1 MYTQIDANRRRTVGL
16 LFLFFLLLIGFGWAL
31 SYGLN
36 EPLILPIAV
45 IVAIIQAWSAYYYSD
60 QISLAVAGARELTGT
75 SEISSRA
82 HRAVEN
88 AAIAAGLPKP
98 RLYLIEDDAINAF
111 ATGRDP
117 EHAVVAVTRG
127 AVQRLDKRELEGVIA
142 HEMSHIGNYDIRVMA
157 IVVVLV
163 GIIVLASDLFFRMT
177 LYSGRSRDNRDNG
190 NGVLMLIALAL
201 AILSPFFATLLQL
214 SISRKREYLA
224 DASGALITRDPEGLA
239 SALEKIAADH
249 DPLDRANN
257 ATAHLYIANP
267 FKAADPKA
275 PKTSWFANI
284 FNTHPPIE
292 DRIKRLRA
300 ML

>member
-1 MYTQIDANRRRTVGL
+1 MYTQIDTNRRRTIGL
-16 LFLFFLLLIGFGWAL
+16 LFLFFILLIGFGWAL
-31 SYGLN
+31 AYGLN
-36 EPLILPIAV
+36 EPVILPIAV
-45 IVAIIQAWSAYYYSD
+45 VVAVIQAWSAYYYSD

-75 SEISSRA
+75 SDVSTRA

-98 RLYLIEDDAINAF
+98 RLYLIEDEAINAF

-117 EHAVVAVTRG
+117 QHAVIAVTRG
-127 AVQRLDKRELEGVIA
+127 AVERLNKRELEGVIA

-177 LYSGRSRDNRDNG
+177 LYGSRSRDSRDSG
-190 NGVLMLIALAL
+190 NGIFLLIALAL
-201 AILSPFFATLLQL
+201 AILSPVFATLLQL

-267 FKAADPKA
+267 FKAADPA
-275 PKTSWFANI
+275 ARRTNWVASL

-292 DRIKRLRA
+292 DRIRRLRA